1 MSKMKNFQRNG
12 AISNSH
18 VGREFEFMVQGFFT
32 NQKGLNLVA
41 NLSLEIGVDEK
52 KKKHAFDFGNTDQKV
67 IVECKSHRWTESGN
81 VPSAKL
87 TVWNEA
93 MYYFHISP
101 QDYQKIFVVLKDFSQ
116 KRNET
121 LAEYYI
127 RTHEHLVPPDVEI
140 WEYNPQTKC
149 AEKLNIK

>member
-18 VGREFEFMVQGFFT
+18 VGREFEFMVQEFFT

-87 TVWNEA
+87 TV
-93 MYYFHISP
+93 
-101 QDYQKIFVVLKDFSQ
+101 DVVPIVVGGL
-116 KRNET
+116 
-121 LAEYYI
+121 LATPLIHSLCY
-127 RTHEHLVPPDVEI
+127 L
-140 WEYNPQTKC
+140 
-149 AEKLNIK
+149 